1 MTGARFLKKSRVRSK
16 PKKSKRPV
24 VVGYYERRRRLRS
37 TRPTCIDLFAG
48 AGGLAE
54 GFLRAGFEIV
64 SGVDSDAD
72 SRSTFMA
79 NFAQAS
85 FFEGDIQHIEGKHLL
100 HDAGLERGELA
111 CLIGGPPCQSF
122 SYNNHERS
130 ATHVR
135 SRLFRHYL
143 RLVDALRPKTIV
155 MENVPGILTIGDG
168 KVLTAITNELTK
180 LGYECEARVLFAEDF
195 GVPQERR
202 RVFFVGT
209 RTDWDAKLFPHGTHG
224 PAPKP
229 SEEAN
234 PWVHRWQPRGGVW
247 ARDFVTVWDAISD
260 LPLLRNGAG
269 KTRYSKAARTGVQK
283 RARALASDQLNNH
296 TTRTLTKGM
305 LRRIATVPAGGNWRD
320 IPRRLLP
327 KGMRRAHKS
336 DHTKR
341 YGRPRRQ
348 ELSCTILTK
357 CDPHW
362 GAYIHPTQN
371 RVISVREAAR
381 LQSFGDHFE
390 FRGLISSQYAQ
401 VGNAVPPALAKA
413 IAGAVKR
420 HLRRTEKK
428 NRQRKVKLVAPA
440 RQPSQMRRAR
450 VERRPLR
457 RAA

>member
-1 MTGARFLKKSRVRSK
+1 MTGVSFLKKSRTKSK
-16 PKKSKRPV
+16 RKKTSKRPV

-37 TRPTCIDLFAG
+37 SRPLCIDLFAG

-72 SRSTFMA
+72 ARSTFMA
-79 NFAQAS
+79 NFPQAS

-100 HDAGLERGELA
+100 HDAGLQRGELD

-135 SRLFRHYL
+135 SKLFRHYL
-143 RLVDALRPKTIV
+143 RLVAALRPKTIV

-168 KVLTAITNELTK
+168 KVLSAITEELTK

-209 RTDWDAKLFPHGTHG
+209 RKGWDAKLFPRGTHG
-224 PAPKP
+224 PAAKP
-229 SEEAN
+229 SEAAN
-234 PWVHRWQPRGGVW
+234 SWVHRWQPRSGI
-247 ARDFVTVWDAISD
+247 RTNELVTVWDAISD
-260 LPLLRNGAG
+260 MPLLKNGAS
-269 KTRYSKAARTGVQK
+269 KTRYTKAPRTEFQK
-283 RARALASDQLNNH
+283 TARALVGAELNNH

-320 IPRRLLP
+320 IPRRLLT
-327 KGMRRAHKS
+327 KGMKRAEKS
-336 DHTKR
+336 HHTKR
-341 YGRPRRQ
+341 YGRPRRHD
-348 ELSCTILTK
+348 LSCTILTK

-362 GAYIHPTQN
+362 GAYVHPTQN

-390 FRGLISSQYAQ
+390 FRGLIHSQYNQ

-413 IAGAVKR
+413 IAAAVKR

-428 NRQRKVKLVAPA
+428 NQRSSLKLVATA
-440 RQPSQMRRAR
+440 KNPSRSRRVRA
-450 VERRPLR
+450 ERRLR
-457 RAA
+457 QAA